1 VRFVGEAVAVVVAET
16 PAQAEDAAELLLPE
30 YEPLAAVTDP
40 EQALDPESALLFPEH
55 GSNLANEFEEGRDE
69 GDPLEGAEV
78 VVSGRFVN
86 QRVAPAPLEVN
97 AAAVVPEDGGLT
109 IWASTQVPFD
119 IRSEVAEAVGLEQEK
134 VRAIAPDVGG
144 GFGAKI
150 APYPEQMVLAA
161 IAMRLGRPVRWV
173 ESRSESMLALTHG
186 RGQVQYVEIGAT
198 ARSWVFA
205 QT

>member
-1 VRFVGEAVAVVVAET
+1 EAA
-16 PAQAEDAAELLLPE
+16 
-30 YEPLAAVTDP
+30 DP
-40 EQALDPESALLFPEH
+40 H
-55 GSNLANEFEEGRDE
+55 
-69 GDPLEGAEV
+69 EGAEV
-78 VVSGRFVN
+78 AGRGRFAH

-119 IRSEVAEAVGLEQEK
+119 VRSEVAEAVGLDEEK

-173 ESRSESMLALTHG
+173 ESRS
-186 RGQVQYVEIGAT
+186 
-198 ARSWVFA
+198 
-205 QT
+205 